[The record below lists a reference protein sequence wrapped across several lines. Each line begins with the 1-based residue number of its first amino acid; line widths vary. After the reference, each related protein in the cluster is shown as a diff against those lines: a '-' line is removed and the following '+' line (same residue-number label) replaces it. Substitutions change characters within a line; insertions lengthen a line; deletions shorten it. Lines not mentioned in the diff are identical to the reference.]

1 MKSLHFRI
9 FLLLILACAPAF
21 LPLIKPMLPPYT
33 AVSTAYELFFL
44 APILLLG
51 LVAFLGLRLNQTRI
65 LYSTIL
71 LLLLFISVHG
81 LAFRA
86 LQPIDYDYFQKVLII
101 FSIANFLF
109 FFILDEGAFLGL
121 FSLLRLGSV
130 IVILIASYMITKSEN
145 LLLEKIFSGQWVLS
159 SDLWILPDLIWP
171 ALISTS
177 IFLLIRQEK
186 AIYSYKIALVL
197 SFITLLMVFNKNIII
212 QEFSLD
218 LKIYNAFAFTII
230 GLINLYSVYK
240 LYWQNVYID
249 ELTSVPNR
257 RAFNEQLK
265 KLGRKYSIA
274 MLDIDHFKKFN
285 DTYGHTEGDNALRY
299 VASHL
304 KYYSK
309 SKVFRYGG
317 EEFSIIYPGRKA
329 SEVIWRL
336 EQMREELDKSRFFI
350 RMSETKR
357 SSKSEKDRGKNSP
370 DGKKIKITISIGL
383 AQRSENLKTPE
394 DVIEAA
400 DKSLYSAKKKGRNQC
415 VVSRS

>member
-1 MKSLHFRI
+1 M
-9 FLLLILACAPAF
+9 
-21 LPLIKPMLPPYT
+21 
-33 AVSTAYELFFL
+33 
-44 APILLLG
+44 
-51 LVAFLGLRLNQTRI
+51 
-65 LYSTIL
+65 
-71 LLLLFISVHG
+71 
-81 LAFRA
+81 
-86 LQPIDYDYFQKVLII
+86 
-101 FSIANFLF
+101 IA
-109 FFILDEGAFLGL
+109 
-121 FSLLRLGSV
+121 
-130 IVILIASYMITKSEN
+130 TSEN
-145 LLLEKIFSGQWVLS
+145 LILQLLFSKQWIFS
-159 SDLWILPDLIWP
+159 SDVWIIPEITWLVFI
-171 ALISTS
+171 AASV
-177 IFLLIRQEK
+177 FLLIRQEK

-197 SFITLLMVFNKNIII
+197 SFITLLMVINKNIII
-212 QEFSLD
+212 QEFTLD

-304 KYYSK
+304 KYFSK

-336 EQMREELDKSRFFI
+336 EQMREELEKSRFFI

-357 SSKSEKDRGKNSP
+357 SSKSEKDRGKNAP
-370 DGKKIKITISIGL
+370 DGKKVKITISVGL
-383 AQRSENLKTPE
+383 AQRSEKLKTPE

-415 VVSRS
+415 VISRR